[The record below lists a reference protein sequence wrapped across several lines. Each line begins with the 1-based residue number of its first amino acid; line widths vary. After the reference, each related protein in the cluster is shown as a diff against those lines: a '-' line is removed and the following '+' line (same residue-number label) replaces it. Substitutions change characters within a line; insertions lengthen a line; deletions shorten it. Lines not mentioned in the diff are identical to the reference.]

1 MFDIIL
7 QIMILSVGIPCM
19 VLTSR
24 VQKDWFNPVT
34 IVFVSFFV
42 PMFFA
47 LFRLAGIQSHEW
59 AYETYVALMATVG
72 AWIVLPTLVLYIV
85 SPYQGRFFEAQSLN
99 LEDVSGKFFGIF
111 VRLFA
116 LSVIAA
122 FFVSNY
128 IQVKTFF
135 PITLPEEAFH
145 LHTEFP
151 SGLRFFARASP
162 AAAVLLYVLFYTRR
176 SKLDLLL
183 LALVVFTPLSRLAR
197 IDLALSM
204 VGLGLVYMRLPLF
217 AITKARLALM
227 LLAIVGLMIGGAEI
241 GNLRQNRFGV
251 YEFKYSEFIRW
262 QPTIVGPAEIFPVL
276 YGYFP
281 LSFENFDAFIRQF
294 RGGHS
299 YVMLSF
305 DWLFTGFIKM
315 NWIPGFIQAQ
325 ANAFQFTPISSAA
338 NVPTALSPFY
348 ADAGPI
354 GMVVPLSIYMT
365 FLVYVYKKSKSSVAH
380 LVVFSFYSGAFA
392 LSSFQA
398 IIAAPFIAHQIVEIA
413 GLIALARYFDSRQ
426 QRRRALRLEPA

>member
-7 QIMILSVGIPCM
+7 QIMILGIGIPCM
-19 VLTSR
+19 VLTAR

-47 LFRLAGIQSHEW
+47 LSRLAGIQSSEW
-59 AYETYVALMATVG
+59 AYETYVALMVTLG
-72 AWIVLPTLVLYIV
+72 AWVVLPTLVLYIV
-85 SPYQGRFFEAQSLN
+85 SPYQKAGFENTALN
-99 LEDVSGKFFGIF
+99 LEDVSGKFFGVF

-116 LSVIAA
+116 LSVVAA
-122 FFVSNY
+122 FFISNY
-128 IQVKTFF
+128 IQVRTLF

-162 AAAVLLYVLFYTRR
+162 AAAVLLYLLFYTRR
-176 SKLDLLL
+176 SKWDLLL
-183 LALVVFTPLSRLAR
+183 LAIVVFTPLSRLAR
-197 IDLALSM
+197 IDLALSL
-204 VGLGLVYMRLPLF
+204 VGLGLVCMRLPLF
-217 AITKARLALM
+217 KITKARLGLMALVVV
-227 LLAIVGLMIGGAEI
+227 ALMIGGAEI
-241 GNLRQNRFGV
+241 GNLRQNRFGM

-262 QPTIVGPAEIFPVL
+262 KPDVVGPAEILPVL

-281 LSFENFDAFIRQF
+281 LSFENFDAFVRQF
-294 RGGHS
+294 RGGYS
-299 YVMLSF
+299 YVILSF

-315 NWIPGFIQAQ
+315 NWVPGFMHAQ

-348 ADAGPI
+348 ADSGPI
-354 GMVVPLSIYMT
+354 GMILPLSIYMT
-365 FLVYVYKKSKSSVAH
+365 FLVYLYRKSRSSVAH
-380 LVVFSFYSGAFA
+380 LAVFSFYSGAFA

-413 GLIALARYFDSRQ
+413 GLIALARYFDARQ
-426 QRRRALRLEPA
+426 RLRNLDVRTV